1 MKNAVCKMM
10 TLLLVGVTTVS
21 GLNYSTVYAN
31 ETVNDKN
38 PIIDD
43 ISIDKQGQTVKV
55 YDSVGEYYNKPQD
68 LFTVSVKAHD
78 DQSIEK
84 VEVKIISPSDDG
96 SIYSNGYNISTHE
109 LKWNEEA
116 ECYQCI
122 VRNLY
127 TYRPSME
134 KAYVSSVSVTDNEG
148 NTTKAS
154 EAQLYTET
162 TMGDSL
168 TKLNPKYWVGLDM
181 YHNISLREWNETTG
195 EMDYRSYFVKDGT
208 TLAQI
213 KEIYPPQNNNRGLNF
228 KEWRAIYNA
237 YMGQNDPIRCGYAL
251 IASYDKNIIVYRTLN
266 NKDGKY
272 IYTYLQSQYIN
283 TKDEIK
289 FPKVSG
295 YTDSDWQEGE
305 TAPDEPYG
313 VFELSTDRTLIMPD
327 DKINSIVDDI
337 NCGKV
342 TGNIIIDM
350 GDAVYAPKEILEA
363 IKGKDINA
371 VFKMNDGTWT
381 INGKNLSG
389 ANDETDVNLSL
400 LKKTSDSN
408 DTEISDIIGKYKA
421 ERLIFGEENY
431 GFNSNILTTSSLA
444 DNAEKVVVIG
454 KNENENGYELD
465 KSEIIENSSYN
476 VNNDFPELYAV
487 YGKNGDCTGDG
498 KVDIRDATMSMH
510 QVSGRQNINP
520 VQQGFAD
527 IDMNNKVN
535 IQDLIKVIH
544 YVSGRTDKI

>member
-10 TLLLVGVTTVS
+10 TLLLVGVTIVS

-31 ETVNDKN
+31 ETVNDKE

-55 YDSVGEYYNKPQD
+55 YDSVGEYYNTPQD
-68 LFTVSVKAHD
+68 LFTVFVKAHD

-122 VRNLY
+122 IRNLY

-228 KEWRAIYNA
+228 KEWRAIHNA
-237 YMGQNDPIRCGYAL
+237 YMGQNDSIRCGYAL
-251 IASYDKNIIVYRTLN
+251 IASYDKSIIVYRTIN

-313 VFELSTDRTLIMPD
+313 VFELPTDRTLIMPD
-327 DKINSIVDDI
+327 DNINSIVDDI

-381 INGKNLSG
+381 INGKNLPG

-454 KNENENGYELD
+454 KNENGYELD

-498 KVDIRDATMSMH
+498 KVDIRDATMAMH

-527 IDMNNKVN
+527 IDMNNNVN

>member
-1 MKNAVCKMM
+1 M
-10 TLLLVGVTTVS
+10 TLLLVGVITVS

-31 ETVNDKN
+31 ETVNDKA

-43 ISIDKQGQTVKV
+43 ISIDKQAQTVKV
-55 YDSVGEYYNKPQD
+55 YDNVGEYYNNPQD

-96 SIYSNGYNISTHE
+96 SIYSNGYNISTYE

-116 ECYQCI
+116 ESYQCV
-122 VRNLY
+122 VRGLY
-127 TYRPSME
+127 TYRPSMK
-134 KAYVSSVSVTDNEG
+134 KAYISSVNVTDNEG

-154 EAQLYTET
+154 ETQLYTET
-162 TMGDSL
+162 T
-168 TKLNPKYWVGLDM
+168 TALNPKYWVGLDM

-237 YMGQNDPIRCGYAL
+237 YMGQNDSIRCGYAL

-313 VFELSTDRTLIMPD
+313 VFELPTDRTLIMPD

-454 KNENENGYELD
+454 KDENGYKLD

-498 KVDIRDATMSMH
+498 KVDIRDVIMSIH
-510 QVSGRQNINP
+510 QVSGRQDINL

-527 IDMNNKVN
+527 IDMNNNVN

>member
-10 TLLLVGVTTVS
+10 TLLLVGVTTLS

-31 ETVNDKN
+31 ETVNDKD

-55 YDSVGEYYNKPQD
+55 YDSVGEYYNTPQD

-96 SIYSNGYNISTHE
+96 SIYSNGYNISTYE

-116 ECYQCI
+116 ESYQC
-122 VRNLY
+122 VVSGLY
-127 TYRPSME
+127 TYRPSMK

-154 EAQLYTET
+154 ETQLYTET
-162 TMGDSL
+162 T
-168 TKLNPKYWVGLDM
+168 TALNPKYWVGLDM

-237 YMGQNDPIRCGYAL
+237 HMGQNDSIRCGYAL
-251 IASYDKNIIVYRTLN
+251 IASYDKSIIVYRTLN

-313 VFELSTDRTLIMPD
+313 IFELPTDRTLIMPD

-350 GDAVYAPKEILEA
+350 GEAVYAPKEILEA

-389 ANDETDVNLSL
+389 ANDENDVNLSL
-400 LKKTSDSN
+400 LKEKYDQSDI
-408 DTEISDIIGKYKA
+408 EISDIIGKYNA
-421 ERLIFGEENY
+421 ERLTFGEGNY

-454 KNENENGYELD
+454 KDENGYKLD

-476 VNNDFPELYAV
+476 VNNDFSELYAV

-498 KVDIRDATMSMH
+498 KVDIRDVIMSIH
-510 QVSGRQNINP
+510 QVSGRQDINP

-527 IDMNNKVN
+527 IDMNNNVN

-544 YVSGRTDKI
+544 YVSGRSDEL